1 LRCGAQVYLE
11 EENRLKG
18 YFHETQAAQDAYE
31 YSMPTPT
38 SSKKGAEFRKHTLPS
53 IKNLVRP
60 KKREGQ
66 RSIADIV
73 RRLRL
78 ASTKRFMS

>member
-1 LRCGAQVYLE
+1 MQVYLE

-31 YSMPTPT
+31 YSVPTPIT
-38 SSKKGAEFRKHTLPS
+38 SKKGAEFRKPTIPS
-53 IKNLVRP
+53 IKDLVRP
-60 KKREGQ
+60 KKREAQ

-73 RRLRL
+73 R
-78 ASTKRFMS
+78 